1 MTELYIANTDCLQD
15 KELFD
20 ACYTMLPSF
29 RKEKVDRLENVEKKA
44 LSMGAFLLLTAA
56 LKKRDIPPEKIAF
69 TYNDCGKPMLSLFPE
84 THFSL
89 SHSANRVLCAVSDSA
104 VGCDAEHI
112 RPTSLSLADRFFT
125 PIEQEQIA
133 KASDRKK
140 MFFRL
145 WTLKESVIKATGQSL
160 SHLKDFSV
168 IINENGIIL
177 DPYKNFY
184 LQEFFLEDD
193 YCYACC
199 SKTLEA
205 LTPVTINLEDIKR
218 P

>member
-1 MTELYIANTDCLQD
+1 MTELFVTNTDCLQAKD
-15 KELFD
+15 LFD
-20 ACYTMLPSF
+20 ACYAMLPSF

-44 LSMGAFLLLTAA
+44 LSMGAFLLLTEA

-69 TYNDCGKPMLSLFPE
+69 TYNANGKPSLTLFPNV
-84 THFSL
+84 HFNF
-89 SHSANRVLCAVSDSA
+89 SHSGSRVLCAVSDLP
-104 VGCDAEHI
+104 VGCDVERI
-112 RPTSLSLADRFFT
+112 RPASPSLADRFFT

-133 KASDRKK
+133 KASDRQK

-145 WTLKESVIKATGQSL
+145 WTLKESFIKATGQSL
-160 SHLKDFSV
+160 PHLKNFSV

-184 LQEFFLEDD
+184 LQEISLGDD

-199 SKTLEA
+199 SKTPELSN
-205 LTPVTINLEDIKR
+205 PVTINLEDIKR